1 MHVVNPHWVSGT
13 RRRCQAIAVLISLQL
28 CLISSVEANH
38 RTVGEL
44 GSPDTGAVEPTWR
57 RAATTSCTFPSLSL
71 SLSLW
76 RLFISRD
83 FLFSFQATPLLNT
96 LPAGSFAPQP
106 NLSPFSPQ
114 HVISLLFPSERRL
127 SRDEVWFSVPAFFF
141 PLSASSSYDLLHFPE
156 CLSITIDF
164 SPKLV
169 AAAAVG
175 YVCNRG

>member
-106 NLSPFSPQ
+106 NLSPFSLQ

-141 PLSASSSYDLLHFPE
+141 SSLSLLELWFTTFPRVPFNNNRFFPE
-156 CLSITIDF
+156 TCSGSCCRLR
-164 SPKLV
+164 L
-169 AAAAVG
+169 
-175 YVCNRG
+175 

>member
-83 FLFSFQATPLLNT
+83 YFFSLPSDAPPEHASCWELRAAAKLIPVFPATRNFPAVPLW
-96 LPAGSFAPQP
+96 APLISWWSVIQRTCFF
-106 NLSPFSPQ
+106 FSSL
-114 HVISLLFPSERRL
+114 SLLELWFTTFPR
-127 SRDEVWFSVPAFFF
+127 VPFNNNRFF
-141 PLSASSSYDLLHFPE
+141 PETCSGSCCRLRL
-156 CLSITIDF
+156 
-164 SPKLV
+164 
-169 AAAAVG
+169 
-175 YVCNRG
+175 

>member
-141 PLSASSSYDLLHFPE
+141 PSLSLLELWFTTFPRVPFNNNRFFPE
-156 CLSITIDF
+156 TSSGSCCRLR
-164 SPKLV
+164 L
-169 AAAAVG
+169 
-175 YVCNRG
+175 